1 MNLRNIKWRLQQQS
15 KLSVCCF
22 YCPVLDIAHVR
33 YRKEVPPPTTPAVV
47 SAKPVMNISTNK
59 EMEFH
64 LPVSVSVSAA
74 AVKKKTP
81 SEPLRNKEQTKK
93 GDSSNKRKVQGQ
105 STVKVREREGEGLL
119 CR

>member
-64 LPVSVSVSAA
+64 LPVSVSAA